1 VVSVVV
7 VNWRAG
13 ERLTACLA
21 SLDAEH
27 AAGTEVVV
35 VDNASPDDSTR
46 AATTERP
53 WVRVVWAEENAGF
66 AAGANRGAA
75 QATGEVVVFLN
86 PDARPEP
93 GAVATLCG
101 ALAARADAGVAGG
114 ALRDE
119 AGRAEAGWAR
129 FGPVAHPLLDTTPG
143 RALRRGTP
151 APRVVD
157 WVYGTFMAVKRPV
170 FDALG
175 GFDPAYFLYGEDMDL
190 CHRAR
195 AAGRRVLYVPA
206 ARAVHGPN
214 VSAVHRYGHGR
225 EAAVV
230 RGEIRF
236 YRRRVG
242 RGAALVFRTLA
253 GAKSTVRATAAALR
267 GRRAAAARHAATL
280 RACWSPDA

>member
-13 ERLTACLA
+13 DRLGACLA
-21 SLDAEH
+21 SLDAER
-27 AAGTEVVV
+27 AAGTEIVV
-35 VDNASPDDSTR
+35 VDNASPDDSTHV
-46 AATTERP
+46 ATAGRP
-53 WVRVVWAEENAGF
+53 WVRVVWAEENGGF

-75 QATGEVVVFLN
+75 HTTGEVVVFLN
-86 PDARPEP
+86 PDACAEA
-93 GAVATLCG
+93 GAVATLC
-101 ALAARADAGVAGG
+101 AVLAARADAGVAGG
-114 ALRDE
+114 GLRDDT
-119 AGRAEAGWAR
+119 GRAEPGWAR

-143 RALRRGTP
+143 RALRRRTQ
-151 APRVVD
+151 APQVVD

-175 GFDPAYFLYGEDMDL
+175 GFDPAYFMYGEDMDL

-214 VSAVHRYGHGR
+214 VSATHRYGHAR

-242 RGAALVFRTLA
+242 RGAALTFRAVA
-253 GAKSTVRATAAALR
+253 GAKSMARTAVATLR
-267 GRRAAAARHAATL
+267 GRREAAARHAATL
-280 RACWSPDA
+280 GACWSPDA